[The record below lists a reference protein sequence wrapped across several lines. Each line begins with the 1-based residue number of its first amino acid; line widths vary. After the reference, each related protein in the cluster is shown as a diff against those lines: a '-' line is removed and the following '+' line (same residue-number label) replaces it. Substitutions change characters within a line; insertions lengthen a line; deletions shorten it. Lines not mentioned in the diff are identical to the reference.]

1 MFNLALISHFYAV
14 VIRIITFKCAY
25 DVITFGSA
33 AIAVRHR
40 LTANQR
46 LTASDVTALWMVTA
60 KSSFMSTTRSYPAM
74 AETVFT
80 AVKLELPALI
90 NLF

>member
-1 MFNLALISHFYAV
+1 MV
-14 VIRIITFKCAY
+14 
-25 DVITFGSA
+25 TFGSA

-40 LTANQR
+40 LTANHR
-46 LTASDVTALWMVTA
+46 LTASDVTATVDGNS
-60 KSSFMSTTRSYPAM
+60 KIQFMSTTRSYLAM

-80 AVKLELPALI
+80 VKFELPALI

>member
-1 MFNLALISHFYAV
+1 MFNLAFISHFYAV
-14 VIRIITFKCAY
+14 VICIITLKCTY

-33 AIAVRHR
+33 AIAVRDG
-40 LTANQR
+40 LTANHR
-46 LTASDVTALWMVTA
+46 LTASDVTA
-60 KSSFMSTTRSYPAM
+60 KSSFMSMTRSYPAM

-80 AVKLELPALI
+80 VKFELPALI